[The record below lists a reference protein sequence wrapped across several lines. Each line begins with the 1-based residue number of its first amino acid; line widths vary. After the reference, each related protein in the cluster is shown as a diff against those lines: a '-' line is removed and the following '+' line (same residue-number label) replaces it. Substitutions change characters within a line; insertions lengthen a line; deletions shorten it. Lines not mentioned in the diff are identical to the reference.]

1 MKTTKQIETEV
12 RGIFSN
18 AKWDRHFTKTASKV
32 IEEIRKENNFA
43 DFTTK
48 QRVAILES
56 IAQALMN
63 YQLQFLSEVKKL
75 KRDVLLLMLIV
86 GLITGLI
93 IGNLVKGN
101 LG

>member
-1 MKTTKQIETEV
+1 MKTIKEIETEV

-32 IEEIRKENNFA
+32 IEEIRKENDFA

-56 IAQALMN
+56 IAQAVMN
-63 YQLQFLSEVKKL
+63 YQLQLLSKVNKL
-75 KRDVLLLMLIV
+75 KREFIYVYIALFMLVICIV
-86 GLITGLI
+86 ILTLK
-93 IGNLVKGN
+93 VYK
-101 LG
+101 

>member
-32 IEEIRKENNFA
+32 IEEIRKENDFA

-63 YQLQFLSEVKKL
+63 FQLQLLSDMKKL
-75 KRDVLLLMLIV
+75 KRDVLILMIIT

-93 IGNLVKGN
+93 IGILVKVN
-101 LG
+101 